1 MFLACGLPAS
11 LASAVDGTLDTTFGT
26 DGKTTTNI
34 AIGSTAENAHSVVVQ
49 PDGKIVAAGKSVSS
63 SNDYDV
69 AVMRYN
75 TDGTLDESF
84 DFDGKVTT
92 DIGDNSTDFM
102 TAVVVQSDGKI
113 VVAGHSVAAGGP
125 SDLVLVR
132 YNVNG
137 SLDTTF
143 DGDGKVVTDVGNNS
157 TDSAGYSVV
166 MQPDNKIVFA
176 GSFDTASPSPSDIV
190 VVRYNVNGSPDTTFD
205 GDGKVVTDVGN
216 NSTDLVNSVVLFDN
230 KIIVTG
236 YSNAGVTGGFM
247 LVRYNSNGTLDESF
261 DTDGKVVNDDGGYGL
276 TRSVVVDSIGKIIVA
291 GWFWD
296 GTSSNFAVW
305 RYDAVGSLDTS
316 FGSAGKVTTD
326 MGANSD
332 ESPAYSVVLQS
343 DGKIVFGG
351 HSGGNG
357 SWNFAVVRYNVDGT
371 LDTSFDSDGKVTT
384 DIGVSTEDLIYSLD
398 LQSDGKIVVAGY
410 SYSGGQSDFA
420 LVRYNTN
427 GSLDTTFDIDG
438 KIVTDIGAAIADNAR
453 SVAVQSDGK
462 IVVAGFSNI
471 GATSD
476 FVLVR
481 YNVNGS
487 LDTSFDSDGKVTT
500 DIGTNS
506 GDTALTVVLQSDGKI
521 VAAGYSDVGGSGDFA
536 LVRYNVDGS
545 LDTSFDSDGKVTT
558 DIGIGSSD
566 SAGYSVV
573 LQSDGKIVFA
583 GSSVVGGSS
592 DIVVVRYNANGTLDT
607 SFDSD
612 GKVTTDIG
620 TNSGDTALTVVLQSD
635 GKIVAAGYS
644 DVGGSGDFALVRYN
658 VDGSLDATFDND
670 GKVVSDIG
678 TLSDDAANSVVLQSD
693 GKIVVAGYSDAGGS
707 YDMIVGRFNANGS
720 LDTSFDTDG
729 KAVTDVGSNSTDTAS
744 SVVLQSDGKI
754 VVAGYSDVSYP
765 NDFVLVRY
773 NANGTLDTTFD
784 TDGIST
790 INISGNSIDVAQTVV
805 LQSDGKIVVAGN
817 SNAGGSDD
825 FTVVRYNAMSLS
837 ATLASSSSTSSS
849 ASITFNVTGT
859 EAIDCAT
866 LSSASGVDFNFT
878 GITEITS
885 ITQTSPSLCTIG
897 ATSQAVA
904 GGVAVTSTLAVASS
918 FSLGFAN
925 SNTRTTLSGSSQSV
939 VVTIAAVVTSV
950 SPTTTIAASTTTTI
964 APTTTVEA
972 VVIASVRKLIATKG
986 ELPKTGSD
994 SPPLLVLGTMFLVA
1008 GVLVSTRKRV
1018 AKR

>member
-1 MFLACGLPAS
+1 MFSRRTKIFAFGCVAVFLACGLPAS

-26 DGKTTTNI
+26 AGKTTTNI
-34 AIGSTAENAHSVVVQ
+34 AIGRTAENAHSVVVQ

-92 DIGDNSTDFM
+92 DIGANSTDFM

-137 SLDTTF
+137 SLDITF
-143 DGDGKVVTDVGNNS
+143 DGDGKVVTDIGNNS

-166 MQPDNKIVFA
+166 IQPDNKIVFA
-176 GSFDTASPSPSDIV
+176 GSSVAGGLSDIV
-190 VVRYNVNGSPDTTFD
+190 VVRYNTNGSLDTTFD
-205 GDGKVVTDVGN
+205 GDGKAITDVGN
-216 NSTDLVNSVVLFDN
+216 NSTDLAHSVVIQSDY

-247 LVRYNSNGTLDESF
+247 LVRYNTNGTLDVSF

-276 TRSVVVDSIGKIIVA
+276 TRSVVVDSVGKIIVA

-305 RYDAVGSLDTS
+305 RYNATGSLDTT

-326 MGANSD
+326 MGANSE

-438 KIVTDIGAAIADNAR
+438 KVVTDIGAAIADNAR

-462 IVVAGFSNI
+462 IVVAGFSDI
-471 GATSD
+471 GASSD

-487 LDTSFDSDGKVTT
+487 LDTTFDSDGKVTT

-558 DIGIGSSD
+558 DIGISSSD

-607 SFDSD
+607 SFD
-612 GKVTTDIG
+612 T
-620 TNSGDTALTVVLQSD
+620 
-635 GKIVAAGYS
+635 
-644 DVGGSGDFALVRYN
+644 
-658 VDGSLDATFDND
+658 D

-707 YDMIVGRFNANGS
+707 SDFIMARYNTNGT

-729 KAVTDVGSNSTDTAS
+729 KVVSDIGTLSDDAAN

-754 VVAGYSDVSYP
+754 VVAGYSDVLYP

-790 INISGNSIDVAQTVV
+790 INISGNSTDVAQTVV
-805 LQSDGKIVVAGN
+805 LQSDGKIVVAGK
-817 SNAGGSDD
+817 SNADGSDD
-825 FTVVRYNAMSLS
+825 FTVVRYNATSLS
-837 ATLASSSSTSSS
+837 ATLASTPSTSSS
-849 ASITFNVTGT
+849 ASITFTVTGT
-859 EAIDCAT
+859 EAIDCTT
-866 LSSASGVDFNFT
+866 LSTTPGVDFNLT

-885 ITQTSPSLCTIG
+885 ITQTSPTMCTIG
-897 ATSQAVA
+897 VTSQAVA
-904 GGVAVTSTLAVASS
+904 GGVAVTSTLTVASS
-918 FSLGFAN
+918 FSIGFAN

-939 VVTIAAVVTSV
+939 VVTIPAVATSV

-964 APTTTVEA
+964 AA
-972 VVIASVRKLIATKG
+972 VVISSTKKVTVTKNKLP
-986 ELPKTGSD
+986 ETGSD
-994 SPPLLVLGTMFLVA
+994 SFPLVA
-1008 GVLVSTRKRV
+1008 LALGLLSVGLVVTTRKRFT
-1018 AKR
+1018 RR

>member
-487 LDTSFDSDGKVTT
+487 LDTT
-500 DIGTNS
+500 
-506 GDTALTVVLQSDGKI
+506 
-521 VAAGYSDVGGSGDFA
+521 
-536 LVRYNVDGS
+536 
-545 LDTSFDSDGKVTT
+545 
-558 DIGIGSSD
+558 
-566 SAGYSVV
+566 
-573 LQSDGKIVFA
+573 
-583 GSSVVGGSS
+583 
-592 DIVVVRYNANGTLDT
+592 
-607 SFDSD
+607 FDSD

-693 GKIVVAGYSDAGGS
+693 GKIVVAGYSDADGS